1 MTCVHLDFLPL
12 SSEYGDMGGMVDGE
26 ADVALVAA
34 RELLEETAGTVNV
47 DAQVV
52 EQAPAIDCGI
62 FHR

>member
-1 MTCVHLDFLPL
+1 M
-12 SSEYGDMGGMVDGE
+12 DGE